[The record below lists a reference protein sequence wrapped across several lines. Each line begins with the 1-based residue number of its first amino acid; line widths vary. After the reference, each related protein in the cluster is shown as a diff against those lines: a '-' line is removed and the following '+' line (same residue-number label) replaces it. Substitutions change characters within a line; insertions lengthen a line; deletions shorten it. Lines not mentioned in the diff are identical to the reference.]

1 MWKWIVGILVVIA
14 AGLGFAYFSA
24 DKDTRNLLANLPTDR
39 NVLFW
44 TIPQRDAT
52 FRTLD
57 WIPLLAKAN
66 VIESGDTI
74 FPLPQGEPIAI
85 ATHVDTYMR
94 EQRTAGLVIIQGGKV
109 RLEKYGLEFGAKGRW
124 TRSPTISRI

>member
-1 MWKWIVGILVVIA
+1 MWKWTVGILVVIA

-44 TIPQRDAT
+44 TIPQRDAA

-57 WIPLLAKAN
+57 WIPVLAKAN

-74 FPLPQGEPIAI
+74 FPIFAPASTIRSLSDSAEKPPNTTECVAPIRAHASI
-85 ATHVDTYMR
+85 ATAVC
-94 EQRTAGLVIIQGGKV
+94 G
-109 RLEKYGLEFGAKGRW
+109 
-124 TRSPTISRI
+124 ISGM